1 MLSPGMKNWIKLSL
15 LAVAAIVATEL
26 YLRHASVRP
35 RVPAGVAAPA
45 FTLPDTDGRDVSLSA
60 LKGRV
65 VALNFWATWCGPC
78 QEEIP
83 ELAKVYSVNKGRCF
97 EMLGV
102 AEESGARDQVVA
114 AARKLG
120 INYPVLLDDE
130 GKAGDAFRIPGYP
143 RTFLIDVDGRIR
155 RVFEGAVDR
164 EDLERALAP
173 LLAEAPASCPRA

>member
-1 MLSPGMKNWIKLSL
+1 MKNWIKLSL
-15 LAVAAIVATEL
+15 LALIAIATTEL
-26 YLRHASVRP
+26 YLQRARVRARPASG
-35 RVPAGVAAPA
+35 AAAPG
-45 FTLPDTDGRDVSLSA
+45 FTLPDTNGRDVSLGA

-83 ELAKVYSVNKGRCF
+83 DLAKVYSVHKDKCF

-102 AEESGARDQVVA
+102 AEESGARAEVA
-114 AARKLG
+114 AAAQKLG
-120 INYPVLLDDE
+120 VNYPVLLDDE
-130 GKAGDAFRIPGYP
+130 GKAGDAFKIPGYP

-155 RVFEGAVDR
+155 KVFEGPVER

>member
-1 MLSPGMKNWIKLSL
+1 MLQSRMKNWIKLSL
-15 LAVAAIVATEL
+15 LALVAIASTEL
-26 YLRHASVRP
+26 YLQRARGRSRIP
-35 RVPAGVAAPA
+35 SGVAAPG
-45 FTLPDTDGRDVSLSA
+45 FTLPDTYGRHVSLEA

-78 QEEIP
+78 REEIP
-83 ELAKVYSVNKGRCF
+83 DLAKVYSVHKDKCF

-102 AEESGARDQVVA
+102 AEESGARDEVVA

-120 INYPVLLDDE
+120 VNYPVLLDDE
-130 GKAGDAFRIPGYP
+130 GTAGDAFRIPGYP

-155 RVFEGAVDR
+155 KVFEGAVER

-173 LLAEAPASCPRA
+173 LLAEAPVSCPRA